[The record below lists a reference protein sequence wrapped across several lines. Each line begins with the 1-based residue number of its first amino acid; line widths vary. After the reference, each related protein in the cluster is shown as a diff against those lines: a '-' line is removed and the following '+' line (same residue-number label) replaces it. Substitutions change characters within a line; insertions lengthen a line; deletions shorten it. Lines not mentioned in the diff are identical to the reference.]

1 MKCVSSELHRKETHE
16 AMRVRMPDS
25 IKLAKPNNE
34 DNPADMPFCTQH
46 MKRILFFFF
55 RKQKNHERL
64 LQLLICC

>member
-46 MKRILFFFF
+46 MKRILFFFSENKRITKDSYNF
-55 RKQKNHERL
+55 
-64 LQLLICC
+64 